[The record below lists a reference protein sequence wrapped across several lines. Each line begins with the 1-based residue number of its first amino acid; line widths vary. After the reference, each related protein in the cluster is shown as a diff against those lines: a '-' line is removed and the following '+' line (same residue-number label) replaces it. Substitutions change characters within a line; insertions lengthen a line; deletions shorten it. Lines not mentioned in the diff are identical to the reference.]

1 MDYNPKIR
9 VIFWNYSLFTTKLLA
24 FPNKISIFAQD
35 CFKMTKNMVT
45 TQLNPA
51 QLNVLSLMS
60 YINTEQEQQELQDLL
75 LQFYRKKTDRLLQQ
89 FQQENGITQE
99 TLDEW
104 ANLHERTPY

>member
-1 MDYNPKIR
+1 
-9 VIFWNYSLFTTKLLA
+9 
-24 FPNKISIFAQD
+24 
-35 CFKMTKNMVT
+35 MTKNMVT

-104 ANLHERTPY
+104 ANLHEIR